1 MNRYESENTNEKQA
15 MPLLS
20 LVLYRTCSMAIQE
33 QEKKENSPGY
43 RKDKDQQEASCT
55 LHK

>member
-1 MNRYESENTNEKQA
+1 MNRYESENTNEEQA

-20 LVLYRTCSMAIQE
+20 LVLYRTCSLAIQE
-33 QEKKENSPGY
+33 QDKNENIPDY
-43 RKDKDQQEASCT
+43 RKDKDQQEAACT

>member
-1 MNRYESENTNEKQA
+1 MNRYESENTNKEQA

-33 QEKKENSPGY
+33 QEKKEEIPDY
-43 RKDKDQQEASCT
+43 QKDKDQQEASCT